1 VDRPL
6 TVARLRELLLD
17 DERALVSLDGERA
30 DETYVLEHRG
40 AGWLVFFWGAV
51 RSTASASTA
60 RRMPPV
66 VICWDGLAVD
76 VGLADKI
83 GSERTDANSRCHAA
97 DRATLQARSWDH
109 DRA

>member
-40 AGWLVFFWGAV
+40 EGWLVFFWERGQKHGF
-51 RSTASASTA
+51 R
-60 RRMPPV
+60 
-66 VICWDGLAVD
+66 
-76 VGLADKI
+76 KH
-83 GSERTDANSRCHAA
+83 GSEDAACRDLLGRLSR
-97 DRATLQARSWDH
+97 
-109 DRA
+109 